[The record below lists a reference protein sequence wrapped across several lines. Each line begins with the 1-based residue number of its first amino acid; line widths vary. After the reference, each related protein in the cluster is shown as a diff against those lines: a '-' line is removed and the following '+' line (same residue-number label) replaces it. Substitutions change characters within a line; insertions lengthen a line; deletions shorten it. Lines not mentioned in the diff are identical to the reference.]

1 MNTYPNLFSPI
12 TIGSMRAK
20 NRIFMSPVGTHLA
33 SENYEVTED
42 QLAYYEERA
51 KGGPGMITTECIVIG
66 PDMRYSTFHNLGLF
80 EDRMIP
86 QLQKLTDVVHKHDV
100 RICAQLMHPSSV
112 ATPQYN
118 HGHQPV
124 AASPLECRAVGEYAR
139 AATAEEL
146 KTITQQFGD
155 AALRALKAGFDAVEL
170 HCCHGHGLLGRFLS
184 PLENK
189 RVDAYGGNVDG
200 RLKLALDVIADV
212 RSKVGPDFPIIVR
225 MSCTD
230 ALEGGQSLMEG
241 IHIAQRFQQA
251 GVSMLHLSN
260 GTMNTP
266 WKLTSPAGT
275 AKAFNAELA
284 AQIKKAVTIPIGF
297 IGRMNEPWAAELALQ
312 MGAADVTYMG
322 RSMLCDPEF
331 PCKAAESREQEIRP
345 CIGCNHCL
353 VSINA
358 DRRICCSMNPEV
370 GRERIVAV
378 GRCAVNTQRVLVIG
392 GGPAGLTAAA
402 YAAEAGHQV
411 TLAERSDHL
420 GGQMYLAGFPP
431 CKQDLAAG
439 TRYLIERCERAGV
452 DIRLNY
458 QVDPTDVADSY
469 DTVLLATGGTPTI
482 PAFLKQAGH
491 LVTAWDVLEGKER
504 AGKNVV
510 IVGGGQVACETADFL
525 LAPVNDLKESS
536 RKVTLLARS
545 GIAKNERSSFRPLM
559 VQRLLQKGC
568 SIITPAQDI
577 SAEGDRVHCI
587 RNGEDLTLDHI
598 DTVICAVGVQP
609 VNHLESALR
618 EAGASVTVIGD
629 AVKPGSIAAATASA
643 LEAVLKLNGAHPVD

>member
-1 MNTYPNLFSPI
+1 MNTYPYLFSPI
-12 TIGSMRAK
+12 TIGSMTAK
-20 NRIFMSPVGTHLA
+20 NRIFMSPIGTHLA

-51 KGGPGMITTECIVIG
+51 KGGPGMITTECIVVG

-80 EDRMIP
+80 EDRMVP
-86 QLQKLTDVVHKHDV
+86 QLRKLTDTVHKYDV

-112 ATPQYN
+112 ATPKYN
-118 HGHQPV
+118 HGLQPV

-139 AATAEEL
+139 AATVEEL
-146 KTITQQFGD
+146 EVITGQFGD
-155 AALRALKAGFDAVEL
+155 AALRAKEAGFDAVEL

-189 RVDAYGGNVDG
+189 RVDEYGGSVDG
-200 RLKLALDVIADV
+200 RLKLPLDVIADV
-212 RSKVGPDFPIIVR
+212 RAKVGPDFPVIIR

-241 IHIAQRFQQA
+241 CHIAQRFQQA

-266 WKLTSPAGT
+266 WNLTSPSGT
-275 AKAFNAELA
+275 AKAFNAEVVE
-284 AQIKKAVTIPIGF
+284 QIKKAVTIPVGF

-312 MGAADVTYMG
+312 LGKADVAYMG

-331 PCKAAESREQEIRP
+331 PRKAAEGREQEIRP

-358 DRRICCSMNPEV
+358 DKRICCSMNPEV
-370 GRERIVAV
+370 GLERELAERKHTVEP
-378 GRCAVNTQRVLVIG
+378 RRVLVIG

-402 YAAEAGHQV
+402 YAAEYGHTV
-411 TLAERSDHL
+411 TLAESSNRL
-420 GGQMYLAGFPP
+420 GGQMYLAAFPP

-439 TRYLIERCERAGV
+439 TRYLIERCRRTGV
-452 DIRLNY
+452 DIRLNCR
-458 QVDPTDVADSY
+458 VDPLTAAKSY
-469 DTVLLATGGTPTI
+469 DAVLLATGGTPAI
-482 PAFLKQAGH
+482 PAFLAQADR

-504 AGKNVV
+504 VGINAVV
-510 IVGGGQVACETADFL
+510 VGGGQVACETADFL
-525 LAPVNDLKESS
+525 LGPVNDLKETG

-559 VQRLLQKGC
+559 VQRLLKKGC
-568 SIITPAQDI
+568 RIVTPAQEI
-577 SAEGDRVHCI
+577 EAEGTTVHYI
-587 RNGEDLTLDHI
+587 RDGESVTLENV
-598 DTVICAVGVQP
+598 DTVICAVGVKS
-609 VNHLESALR
+609 VNQLETTLR
-618 EAGASVTVIGD
+618 EAGANVTVIGD
-629 AVKPGSIAAATASA
+629 AVKPESIAAATASA
-643 LEAVLKLNGAHPVD
+643 LQSVLALNDSNRA

>member
-1 MNTYPNLFSPI
+1 MT
-12 TIGSMRAK
+12 AK
-20 NRIFMSPVGTHLA
+20 NRIFLSPIGTHLA
-33 SENYEVTED
+33 TDNYGVTEE

-80 EDRMIP
+80 EDRMVP
-86 QLQKLTDVVHKHDV
+86 QLQKLTDTVHKYDV

-112 ATPQYN
+112 ATPKYN
-118 HGHQPV
+118 RGLQPV

-139 AATAEEL
+139 AATVEEL
-146 KTITQQFGD
+146 QTITRQFGD
-155 AALRALKAGFDAVEL
+155 AALRAKEAGFDAVEL

-189 RVDAYGGNVDG
+189 RIDAYGGNVDG

-241 IHIAQRFQQA
+241 RHIAQRFQQA

-266 WKLTSPAGT
+266 WNLTSPSGT

-284 AQIKKAVTIPIGF
+284 EQIKRSVTIPVGF

-312 MGAADVTYMG
+312 LGKADVAYMG

-331 PCKAAESREQEIRP
+331 PRKAAEGREQEIRP

-358 DRRICCSMNPEV
+358 DQRICCAMNPEV
-370 GRERIVAV
+370 GRELAVAAN
-378 GRCAVNTQRVLVIG
+378 RHTEKPKRVLVIG

-402 YAAEAGHQV
+402 YAAEFGYRV
-411 TLAERSDHL
+411 TLAERSDRL
-420 GGQMYLAGFPP
+420 GGQMYLAAFPP

-439 TRYLIERCERAGV
+439 TRYLIERCRRAGV
-452 DIRLNY
+452 EIHLNC
-458 QVDPTDVADSY
+458 QVNPAEIKTSY
-469 DTVLLATGGTPTI
+469 DIVLLATGGAPVI
-482 PAFLKQAGH
+482 PDFLKNADR
-491 LVTAWDVLEGKER
+491 LVTAWDVLEGKEH

-510 IVGGGQVACETADFL
+510 VVGGGQVACETADFL
-525 LAPVNDLKESS
+525 LPPVNDLKEGG

-559 VQRLLQKGC
+559 VQRLLRKGC
-568 SIITPAQDI
+568 RIITPAQDI
-577 SAEGDRVHCI
+577 TAEGSAVHYSQ
-587 RNGEDLTLDHI
+587 NGEAMMLDHV
-598 DTVICAVGVQP
+598 DTVVCAVGVRP
-609 VNHLESALR
+609 VNQLEAALR
-618 EAGASVTVIGD
+618 AAGVPVTVIGD
-629 AVKPGSIAAATASA
+629 AVKPESIATATSSA
-643 LEAVLKLNGAHPVD
+643 LEAVLGMNGG